1 MILDSIGVGLLGSTP
16 HVFQLALQHCQQ
28 MYAPDYISSVFG
40 RWHTRLSPSL
50 AAFVN
55 GVAVHSMDFDD
66 TWHPATH
73 PSGAVL
79 PALLAI
85 AQMLPGNA
93 KPSGMD
99 LLLAFNVGIEIQGR
113 LMRFSN
119 EAQNIPNRFHP
130 PTVVGPLGSAAACSR
145 LLSLDRSQCSNALAI
160 AASLAGAPM
169 ANAATQS
176 KPLHI
181 GNAARLGME
190 AALLASRGL
199 EASTLILDSTP
210 GCAGFSAFY
219 NDYLPKALPS
229 PEEQDTRFLLE
240 DQDIAF
246 KRFPAHLGMHWVADA
261 ACSARELLVNTVGGF
276 HPSMIQSILLR
287 IPLSKYINR
296 PFPESEHQA
305 RHSFQFN
312 ACTALLDGEVSVQS
326 FSPAFL
332 DRPELLSLLS
342 RVRVEHPQ
350 DNPANFN
357 KMYAEVLLTLTTGNV
372 LKGRCDTFYGH
383 WRKPLS
389 RDSLLKKFRANA
401 GAVLPGERVEAII
414 DAVENIEDMQDCSH
428 LTMHLE

>member
-1 MILDSIGVGLLGSTP
+1 MILDSIGVGLLGSSS
-16 HVFQLALQHCQQ
+16 HVFELALQHCQQ
-28 MYAPDYISSVFG
+28 MYAPDNISSVFG
-40 RWHTRLSPSL
+40 RRHTRLSPSL

-130 PTVVGPLGSAAACSR
+130 PTVVSPLGSAAACSR
-145 LLSLDRSQCSNALAI
+145 LLSLDRWQCSNALAI

-181 GNAARLGME
+181 GNAARLGLE

-219 NDYLPKALPS
+219 NDYLPQALPS
-229 PEEQDTRFLLE
+229 PVEQDPRFLLE

-246 KRFPAHLGMHWVADA
+246 KHFPAHLGMHWVADA

-276 HPSMIQSILLR
+276 HPSMIQNILQRIHMDYAMYILSILL
-287 IPLSKYINR
+287 
-296 PFPESEHQA
+296 
-305 RHSFQFN
+305 
-312 ACTALLDGEVSVQS
+312 AL
-326 FSPAFL
+326 
-332 DRPELLSLLS
+332 
-342 RVRVEHPQ
+342 
-350 DNPANFN
+350 
-357 KMYAEVLLTLTTGNV
+357 
-372 LKGRCDTFYGH
+372 
-383 WRKPLS
+383 
-389 RDSLLKKFRANA
+389 
-401 GAVLPGERVEAII
+401 
-414 DAVENIEDMQDCSH
+414 
-428 LTMHLE
+428 

>member
-1 MILDSIGVGLLGSTP
+1 V
-16 HVFQLALQHCQQ
+16 
-28 MYAPDYISSVFG
+28 
-40 RWHTRLSPSL
+40 SP
-50 AAFVN
+50 F
-55 GVAVHSMDFDD
+55 
-66 TWHPATH
+66 
-73 PSGAVL
+73 
-79 PALLAI
+79 
-85 AQMLPGNA
+85 
-93 KPSGMD
+93 
-99 LLLAFNVGIEIQGR
+99 
-113 LMRFSN
+113 
-119 EAQNIPNRFHP
+119 RFHP

-145 LLSLDRSQCSNALAI
+145 LLSLDRSQCSNDLVI

-169 ANAATQS
+169 TNAATQS

-210 GCAGFSAFY
+210 GCSGFSAFY
-219 NDYLPKALPS
+219 NYYLPQALPS

-246 KRFPAHLGMHWVADA
+246 KCFPAHLGMHWLADA

-276 HPSMIQSILLR
+276 HPSMIQSILMR

-332 DRPELLSLLS
+332 DRPELLGLLS

-372 LKGRCDTFYGH
+372 LKGRCDTFL
-383 WRKPLS
+383 WTLDTLWS
-389 RDSLLKKFRANA
+389 CDSLLKKFRANA

-428 LTMHLE
+428 LTMHLESRAS